1 MLGQFGTTAPRF
13 SADASA
19 AAVPGPGAYSP
30 PSHLLASHAPR
41 FGSNARFAKV
51 SATLTPGPG
60 AYSTASH
67 LGFTSPGS
75 AAFGSRAERALS
87 TSQSDTPGPGEYD
100 SQMSSTNGSDL
111 GACWPSN
118 ARLRDGHRDR
128 RKAAQPRDWQ
138 GNPVHAPETPPGPGA
153 YETASG
159 AAPRRYGRNVA
170 FGSSFD
176 LLGSRTAP
184 TRSPGPGS
192 YRPAVKRRGNS
203 ERWDQRSLPLGAN
216 RRPPFGAS
224 NPRSGTRVPSVL
236 PVDAA
241 RVLHYLATCG
251 AVAGT
256 PVHSQLEQD
265 TYSASLNA
273 R

>member
-1 MLGQFGTTAPRF
+1 MPDRSAGSGARLPQHYGFPPGTSMLGQFGTTAPRF

-41 FGSNARFAKV
+41 FGSNA
-51 SATLTPGPG
+51 
-60 AYSTASH
+60 
-67 LGFTSPGS
+67 
-75 AAFGSRAERALS
+75 
-87 TSQSDTPGPGEYD
+87 
-100 SQMSSTNGSDL
+100 
-111 GACWPSN
+111 
-118 ARLRDGHRDR
+118 RDR

-241 RVLHYLATCG
+241 RVLHYLATQYIALSRILAKMISKKWNICLGCSHLAAGAGAPGRQCAQWQWGSGQWPRVPLRSGLCG
-251 AVAGT
+251 AHPAPAV
-256 PVHSQLEQD
+256 L
-265 TYSASLNA
+265 
-273 R
+273 